1 MLMLPPDSAV
11 VSVESLV
18 EGVRSDLQSCLE
30 QAQRISTKSNKVVFF
45 FLFYSILFYFVF
57 FILVNHFKCLK
68 FIRSS

>member
-45 FLFYSILFYFVF
+45 LFYFILFYSVLF
-57 FILVNHFKCLK
+57 CL
-68 FIRSS
+68 FHIG

>member
-30 QAQRISTKSNKVVFF
+30 QAQRISTKSNKVVFLF
-45 FLFYSILFYFVF
+45 YFILFYSVLF
-57 FILVNHFKCLK
+57 CL
-68 FIRSS
+68 FHIG

>member
-45 FLFYSILFYFVF
+45 FILFYFFLLLLHYLRYISRVD
-57 FILVNHFKCLK
+57 ICLL
-68 FIRSS
+68 

>member
-45 FLFYSILFYFVF
+45 FFFFYFILFC
-57 FILVNHFKCLK
+57 FILSFSYWLIVLNA
-68 FIRSS
+68 SNS

>member
-45 FLFYSILFYFVF
+45 ILFYSILFYSI
-57 FILVNHFKCLK
+57 FILCYFEGIYSDLK
-68 FIRSS
+68 WN

>member
-45 FLFYSILFYFVF
+45 LFILFYSILF
-57 FILVNHFKCLK
+57 CL
-68 FIRSS
+68 FHIG